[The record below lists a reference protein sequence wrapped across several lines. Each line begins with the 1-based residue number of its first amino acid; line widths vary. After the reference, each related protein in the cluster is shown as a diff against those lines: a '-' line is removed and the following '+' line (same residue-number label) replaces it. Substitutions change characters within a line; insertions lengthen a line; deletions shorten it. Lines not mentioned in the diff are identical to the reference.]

1 MTSRNFYLP
10 AIDGLRFLGFFLV
23 YCRHYS
29 KPAPSNFLYEIG
41 WTGVQL
47 FFLISGFLLT
57 RLLVKEL
64 QQRSKISLTKYFVRR
79 ILRIWPLYFF
89 YLTVITLVSIFV
101 FQKINYARLI
111 GNIFFYDNI
120 NTALYGHA
128 ANWSAGPL
136 WSISLEEQYYLV
148 LPFIIPFLYRLPKKL
163 LIWILTAGFFLLI
176 LSRLLL
182 IQKNLAHPFIFVLPF
197 SGDCF
202 LAGIVLGLGIAD
214 NHLKKIKP
222 ITGFIGGLMFLSL
235 MYFIPDRSVMSYNQ
249 LYLYPLLTAGLLLI
263 FCSVVYNDT
272 GWPHKIFDNKYIR
285 YAGKISFGLY
295 LFHDPVIY
303 FLNKLL
309 QNSDLWLKQI
319 GFLIGLTISLIMAT
333 LSYEL
338 FEKRILKFKHKF
350 SVVPSGTL

>member
-1 MTSRNFYLP
+1 LP
-10 AIDGLRFLGFFLV
+10 AVDGLRFLGFFLV

-29 KPAPSNFLYEIG
+29 RPAPSTFLYEIG

-64 QQRSKISLTKYFVRR
+64 QQHHKINIAKYFIRR

-89 YLTVITLVSIFV
+89 YLTGITLVSIFV
-101 FQKINYARLI
+101 FHKINYPRLL
-111 GNIFFYDNI
+111 GNIFFYDNL
-120 NTALYGHA
+120 NTALYGYTP
-128 ANWSAGPL
+128 NWSAAPL

-148 LPFIIPFLYRLPKKL
+148 LPFVIPFLYRLQKKL
-163 LIWILTAGFFLLI
+163 LVVLLATGFILLI

-182 IQKNLAHPFIFVLPF
+182 IQKDIAHPFIAVLPF

-214 NHLKKIKP
+214 DHLKKINSWV
-222 ITGFIGGLMFLSL
+222 GLSCGLVFLSL
-235 MYFIPDRSVMSYNQ
+235 MYFIPPRQVISYNQ
-249 LYLYPLLTAGLLLI
+249 LYLYPLLTLGLLLI
-263 FCSVVYNDT
+263 FFLVVYNDK
-272 GWPHKIFDNKYIR
+272 GFPNKLFNNRYIA

-303 FLNKLL
+303 CLNKVLE
-309 QNSDLWLKQI
+309 NSDLWLKQT
-319 GFLIGLTISLIMAT
+319 GFLIGLIISFLLAT

-338 FEKRILKFKHKF
+338 FEKRILRLKHKF
-350 SVVPSGTL
+350 SVVPSGKL

>member
-1 MTSRNFYLP
+1 M
-10 AIDGLRFLGFFLV
+10 RFLGFFLV

-64 QQRSKISLTKYFVRR
+64 QETNKVSIAKYFIRR

-89 YLTVITLVSIFV
+89 YLTVITLFSIFV
-101 FQKINYARLI
+101 FQKINYSRLF

-120 NTALYGHA
+120 NTALYSYTT
-128 ANWSAGPL
+128 NWSAGPL

-148 LPFIIPFLYRLPKKL
+148 LPFVIPFLYKLQKKMLVSL
-163 LIWILTAGFFLLI
+163 LVAGFFLLI

-182 IQKNLAHPFIFVLPF
+182 IQKDIVHPFIYVLPF

-214 NHLKKIKP
+214 GYLKKIKP
-222 ITGFIGGLMFLSL
+222 LLGFICGVIFLSL
-235 MYFIPDRSVMSYNQ
+235 MYFIPGRSIMSYNQ
-249 LYLYPLLTAGLLLI
+249 LYLYPLLTLGLLLI
-263 FCSVVYNDT
+263 FCSVVYNDK
-272 GWPHKIFDNKYIR
+272 GLPNKIFNNKYIR

-303 FLNKLL
+303 FLDRLL
-309 QNSDLWLKQI
+309 ENSDLWVKQA
-319 GFLIGLTISLIMAT
+319 GFLIGLGISLLLAT
-333 LSYEL
+333 VSYEL
-338 FEKRILKFKHKF
+338 FEKRFLKLKQKF
-350 SVVPSGTL
+350 TIIKNKDI